1 MSAALAGRQRL
12 CPKIQTSTHS
22 PHTRIHP
29 PLRPPQTWGK
39 TTGAHRAAILR
50 KVAEGVRVRRG
61 ELATTES
68 LDMGKP
74 IDEAEWDM
82 DDVAT
87 CFDYYAG
94 LAEKLDA
101 AQETPV
107 ELPDS
112 RFATVIRR
120 EPLGVVLAITPWNY
134 PLLMATWKVRS
145 RSPPDLRRRCVRVQR
160 LYLLLSRGGPAG

>member
-1 MSAALAGRQRL
+1 MTWRQR
-12 CPKIQTSTHS
+12 TTHRTPGS
-22 PHTRIHP
+22 LTPHTHATPRRLPRPIP
-29 PLRPPQTWGK
+29 PAQTWGK
-39 TTGAHRAAILR
+39 TTGAHRASILR
-50 KVAEGVRVRRG
+50 KIAEAVRDRRG

-87 CFDYYAG
+87 CFDYYAD
-94 LAEKLDA
+94 AAAKLDA
-101 AQETPV
+101 TQETPV

-112 RFATVIRR
+112 RFQTVVRR

-134 PLLMATWKVRS
+134 PLLMATWKARARGMEPKRRS
-145 RSPPDLRRRCVRVQR
+145 
-160 LYLLLSRGGPAG
+160 GGGAGCTRQTF